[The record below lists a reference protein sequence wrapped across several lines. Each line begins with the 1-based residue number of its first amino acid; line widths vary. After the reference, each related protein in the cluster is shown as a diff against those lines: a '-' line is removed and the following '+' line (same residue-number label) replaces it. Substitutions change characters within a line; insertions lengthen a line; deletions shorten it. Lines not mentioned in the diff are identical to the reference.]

1 MCLSVSIMRATAP
14 QPLHSM
20 QHFDFIHKAAVA
32 VGLCCDLIQLLTF
45 PVAAANRCHQRN
57 MSSQILNIT
66 ANQHLENAKV

>member
-32 VGLCCDLIQLLTF
+32 VALCCDLTLLLTF
-45 PVAAANRCHQRN
+45 PVAAVCKQVPSKNYVISN
-57 MSSQILNIT
+57 P
-66 ANQHLENAKV
+66 